1 MTFFGTLEQS
11 IQHFTVIGIPPP
23 AKYTPT
29 DYYLQVTDS
38 SFSDDKKLDFEGIFC
53 TSKLFFQLQDLLD
66 MIESQ
71 GLARRLIEEL
81 GDISEGVKEN
91 TSPRA
96 VTPERSLIQP
106 ATDID
111 GVDTMEKGHMSLA
124 MGIDASQA
132 NERTSIWTQYLI
144 LLHRDMLIAIRDPT
158 LYYLQTAL
166 VLVFGCLVGCVFY
179 QLDYKIDSTM
189 YFIPGGLLWIVM
201 MMAYIQVFKVYHL
214 RKADIRFEHEY
225 ANNSYYVIAF
235 WLAELTTSAIAI
247 AFYIPGVCIAYSMM
261 GLPQEALGFL
271 ILLYWTVWLV
281 FECHFLLILA

>member
-1 MTFFGTLEQS
+1 
-11 IQHFTVIGIPPP
+11 
-23 AKYTPT
+23 
-29 DYYLQVTDS
+29 
-38 SFSDDKKLDFEGIFC
+38 
-53 TSKLFFQLQDLLD
+53 
-66 MIESQ
+66 
-71 GLARRLIEEL
+71 
-81 GDISEGVKEN
+81 
-91 TSPRA
+91 
-96 VTPERSLIQP
+96 
-106 ATDID
+106 
-111 GVDTMEKGHMSLA
+111 
-124 MGIDASQA
+124 
-132 NERTSIWTQYLI
+132 
-144 LLHRDMLIAIRDPT
+144 MLIAIRDPT

-271 ILLYWTVWLV
+271 ILLYWTIWLV